1 MDNLAMKMKWHFIW
15 KVNDFIIHISN
26 LWLTGIFFPLL
37 EYDGGIIVEIKAPF
51 YDDPPPP
58 LLEKGKKIV

>member
-1 MDNLAMKMKWHFIW
+1 MSDRN
-15 KVNDFIIHISN
+15 
-26 LWLTGIFFPLL
+26 FFPLL